1 MVMACFKICH
11 HINFSYLRQKM
22 GSKLREGLR
31 DLPLEEIR
39 AGNDQTMLK
48 QDRKTH
54 RDVDSAF

>member
-1 MVMACFKICH
+1 MVMA
-11 HINFSYLRQKM
+11 FSYLRQKM